1 MLLITLRDGSEYS
14 WEQYEYDNWAWE
26 EPIKG
31 YYCVVVRKGLTIVGV
46 IAASEFVALRV
57 EEDE

>member
-1 MLLITLRDGSEYS
+1 MLLITLKDGSEYS
-14 WEQYEYDNWAWE
+14 WEQYEYDSWEWE
-26 EPIKG
+26 EPLKD
-31 YYCVVVRKGLTIVGV
+31 YYCIVVRKGLAVVGI

>member
-14 WEQYEYDNWAWE
+14 WENYEYDNWTWE
-26 EPIKG
+26 EPVKG
-31 YYCVVVRKGLTIVGV
+31 YYCIVVRKGLAIVGV

-57 EEDE
+57 EED